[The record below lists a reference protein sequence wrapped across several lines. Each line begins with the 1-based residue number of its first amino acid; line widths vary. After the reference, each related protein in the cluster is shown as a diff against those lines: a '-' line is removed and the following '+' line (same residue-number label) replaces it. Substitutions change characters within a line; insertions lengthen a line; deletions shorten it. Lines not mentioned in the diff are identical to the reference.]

1 MSLFKSQ
8 TGNVRWRS
16 VALPTEHGGWG
27 FISEPILLGLLL
39 APSWSGLALSF
50 AAFAI
55 FLLRQPLKIY
65 LKDVRNERRA
75 PRTIAAQQFVLIYA
89 IIALAAGIITFAFL
103 PALDALL
110 PLLLALP
117 FVVIQI
123 AADVQNRSRTL
134 LAELAGASATGAI
147 TSTIVLIHE
156 WSFPLALGLWLAL
169 AIKSITAVLYV
180 RARLRLERGKPEAI
194 RLAVV
199 THVGGFVILV
209 TAAAG
214 SVLVWAA
221 PIAMGVLIT
230 RAVVGLSPLRK
241 PRPPKIIGIQ
251 EIGYGLFFNL
261 FIGLGY
267 ILG

>member
-1 MSLFKSQ
+1 MTLSKSQ
-8 TGNVRWRS
+8 TGSVRWRS

-50 AAFAI
+50 AAFAV

-89 IIALAAGIITFAFL
+89 IMALAAGIITFAFL

-110 PLLLALP
+110 PLLMALP

-134 LAELAGASATGAI
+134 VAELAGATATGAI
-147 TSTIVLIHE
+147 TSAIVVMHD
-156 WSFPLALGLWLAL
+156 WSFPMALGLWLAL

-180 RARLRLERGKPEAI
+180 SGRLRLERGKPEAI
-194 RLAVV
+194 KLAVV
-199 THVGGFVILV
+199 AHMGGFVILV
-209 TAAAG
+209 TAAATG
-214 SVLVWAA
+214 FLVWTV

-241 PRPPKIIGIQ
+241 PRPPKIIGMQ
-251 EIGYGLFFNL
+251 EIGYGLL
-261 FIGLGY
+261 FTLCIALGY
-267 ILG
+267 